1 MIILRITLRDNQGKQ
16 YNSKQVN
23 IEEFLSIQKQKS
35 IV

>member
-1 MIILRITLRDNQGKQ
+1 MIILRIILRGNQGKQ

-23 IEEFLSIQKQKS
+23 IEEFRLIQKVKS